1 MLTYEHMKLISEQL
15 LGKKETHIRKFMLT
29 YESSKRGVAEKKHF
43 TSSGLV
49 ILDVTCQHVKEWRA
63 IYIGWPNLLG

>member
-29 YESSKRGVAEKKHF
+29 YESSKRGVAEKS
-43 TSSGLV
+43 TLQV
-49 ILDVTCQHVKEWRA
+49 QA
-63 IYIGWPNLLG
+63 